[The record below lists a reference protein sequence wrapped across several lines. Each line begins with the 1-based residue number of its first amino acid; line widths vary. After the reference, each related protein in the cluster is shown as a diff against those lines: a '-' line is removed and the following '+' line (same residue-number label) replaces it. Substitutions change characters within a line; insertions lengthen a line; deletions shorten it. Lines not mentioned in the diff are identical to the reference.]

1 MRLIPGLSRTVGY
14 AAGGTLALGLLV
26 CGCVFAAMA
35 GPALSLHTRT
45 QALQQTMSGLSSTT
59 KAIQVSTDWADFTA
73 PLNANTAFEGIG
85 EGKNIDLS
93 TMSLATSEM
102 GHGFAATPLP
112 LGPGQ
117 WASLTTSTLT
127 VSGAGPRAQAGAP
140 PKLEVVYRDPL
151 TSNARVVAGSYA
163 SPAGL
168 PKGTVAVAATQQTA
182 ARYGLHPG
190 SRLTIAAQGDV
201 LIKLY
206 VTAILAERAPGS
218 TFWAQDLLA
227 GTPELNT
234 PPGGGLPYWVGG
246 VIADPGQLAAM
257 QNAFSGPGMEIS
269 FEYPLD
275 VSGVNA
281 DQAQGLYN
289 ALNDMIGTTPALTGI
304 LAATANGLTITSPLI
319 SDLSVF
325 LGTQAA
331 IQTVLLL
338 LFVSLIV
345 VGAAVIVLA
354 ARMIVLRRAGELSM
368 LRARGGSLR
377 QVAALMV
384 RAALIT
390 TVPAAVIGAAL
401 AIAVV
406 PGGSASSVLGWWL
419 VAVTVAAALAGPPL
433 IAAWQ
438 YRRPAPAANP
448 ARVTT
453 AETGRPR
460 VAWRRPVAEVTACA
474 ACIAGLVVLHDQ
486 GLPAGGGVDLYLTVT
501 PVLVAIPVVLVV
513 LRLYPLAI
521 RGLLR
526 VTRRG
531 TGATGFVALS
541 RAARSSLTG
550 VLPAFALVLAL
561 SLATFAGMVSDGVAR
576 GEAAAAWQATGA
588 DVQIDTGPSSG
599 PVTTAA
605 VRAIASVR
613 GVSAATAVWNTDWLT
628 GGGQPVSVVAVDPAS
643 YAAVTGHTPFAAFP
657 PGKVG
662 PAVAGVSGGLT
673 GGALSPA
680 PTVPVL
686 ASPAAAAI
694 LGSTPAE
701 LFSLYPMGP
710 FKVRIAGTLASTPGL
725 PGGGAFVVMEL
736 QTLPGLYGQPQ
747 PNRVLVAGSG
757 IDDAQLTAV
766 AGKVI
771 PGNITTFR
779 STVLAGLTSS
789 PLQHGAAV
797 IIAATIAAT
806 AAFGLFIVIL
816 GLALGSYE
824 RELTLARL
832 TVMGHE
838 RATGLVMAE
847 ALPAVAAAIIAGAAC
862 ALVLPRLIG
871 SSIDLSA
878 FTGTGAPVQ
887 FQPDVSAFALPA
899 AAIILLAIAAL
910 TAETRTLRRHG
921 IADMLRAQ

>member
-1 MRLIPGLSRTVGY
+1 MRVTPSLSRTVGY

-26 CGCVFAAMA
+26 AGCVFAGMA

-45 QALQQTMSGLSSTT
+45 QALHQTMAGLTNTT
-59 KAIQVSTDWADFTA
+59 KAVQVSTDWGDFTSG
-73 PLNANTAFEGIG
+73 LSGTNDNFDIG
-85 EGKNIDLS
+85 AGENIDLG
-93 TMSLATSEM
+93 TLNLATAEM
-102 GHGFAATPLP
+102 ARGFAATPLP
-112 LGPGQ
+112 LGPGR
-117 WASLTTSTLT
+117 WASLTTNTLE
-127 VSGAGPRAQAGAP
+127 VLGAGPRAQAGGP
-140 PKLEVVYRDPL
+140 PKVEVVYRDPL

-163 SPAGL
+163 SPPGL
-168 PKGTVAVAATQQTA
+168 PAGTVAVAATQQMA
-182 ARYGLHPG
+182 ARFGLHPG
-190 SRLTIAAQGDV
+190 SRLRIPAQGGI
-201 LIKLY
+201 LIHVY
-206 VTAILAERAPGS
+206 VTAILAERDPGS
-218 TFWAQDLLA
+218 TFWNQDILV
-227 GTPELNT
+227 GTPELNIPT
-234 PPGGGLPYWVGG
+234 GGQPYWVGG
-246 VIADPGQLAAM
+246 LIADPDQLAAM
-257 QNAFSGPGMEIS
+257 QNQFSGPGMEFS
-269 FEYPLD
+269 WEFPLD
-275 VSGVNA
+275 TSGVNA

-289 ALNDMIGTTPALTGI
+289 SLNRAVQASPALTGR
-304 LAATANGLTITSPLI
+304 LTDSASTLTVASPLI
-319 SDLSVF
+319 PDLSVF
-325 LGTQAA
+325 LATQTA

-354 ARMIVLRRAGELSM
+354 ARMIVLRRNGELSM

-377 QVAALMV
+377 QVAAVML

-390 TVPAAVIGAAL
+390 AVPAAAIGVAL

-406 PGGSASSVLGWWL
+406 PGGSVSSPDGWWL
-419 VAVTVAAALAGPPL
+419 VAITVAAALAAPPL

-438 YRRPAPAANP
+438 HRRPSPASNP
-448 ARVTT
+448 ARIST

-460 VAWRRPVAEVTACA
+460 VAWRRPVAEVTAIA

-486 GLPAGGGVDLYLTVT
+486 GLPSGGGIDLYLTVA
-501 PVLVAIPVVLVV
+501 PVLVAIPVVLVM
-513 LRLYPLAI
+513 LRLYPLAV
-521 RGLLR
+521 RGVLR
-526 VTRRG
+526 LTRRG
-531 TGATGFVALS
+531 SGATGFVALS

-561 SLATFAGMVSDGVAR
+561 SLATFAGMISAGVAR
-576 GEAAAAWQATGA
+576 GEAAAAWQATGG

-605 VRAIASVR
+605 VRALASVR
-613 GVSAATAVWNTDWLT
+613 GVSHATAVWNTNWIT
-628 GGGQPVSVVAVDPAS
+628 GGGQPMSVVAVDPSS
-643 YAAVTGHTPFAAFP
+643 YAAVTAGTPFPAFP
-657 PGKVG
+657 TGKVG
-662 PAVAGVSGGLT
+662 PAAGGVPGGLSGGAT
-673 GGALSPA
+673 A

-694 LGSTPAE
+694 LGSAPAE

-710 FKVRIAGTLASTPGL
+710 FKVRIVGTLDSTPGL
-725 PGGGAFVVMEL
+725 PGGGAFVVMAL

-747 PNRVLVAGSG
+747 PNRVLVTGSR

-766 AGKVI
+766 ANKVI
-771 PGNITTFR
+771 PGNVTTFR
-779 STVLAGLTSS
+779 STVLAGLNSS

-806 AAFGLFIVIL
+806 AAFGLFIVVL
-816 GLALGSYE
+816 GLSLGSYE

-847 ALPAVAAAIIAGAAC
+847 ALPAVLAAVVAGAAC

-871 SSIDLSA
+871 SSINLSA

-887 FQPDVSAFALPA
+887 FQPDVTSFVLPA
-899 AAIILLAIAAL
+899 AAIVVLAVAAL
-910 TAETRTLRRHG
+910 TAESRSLRRHG
-921 IADMLRAQ
+921 VADMLRAQ